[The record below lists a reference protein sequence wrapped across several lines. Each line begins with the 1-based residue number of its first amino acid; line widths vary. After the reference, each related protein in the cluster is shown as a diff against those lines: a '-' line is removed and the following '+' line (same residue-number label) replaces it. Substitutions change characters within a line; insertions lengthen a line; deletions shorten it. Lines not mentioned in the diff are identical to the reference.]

1 MKAKL
6 SPHIVLDG
14 PGLTEGGQIDV
25 TITVHATI
33 AVNAETARRK
43 VTGWL
48 VSEVGNLM
56 IGGDPALV
64 IADRA
69 VWQVPVL
76 LTSPAR
82 SIIGPI
88 GTVDVDAETGEIL
101 FDSELSQEL
110 IERGRQT
117 ARASSSAR
125 E

>member
-69 VWQVPVL
+69 VWHVPVL

-88 GTVDVDAETGEIL
+88 GAVDVDAETGEIL

>member
-1 MKAKL
+1 MNAKL

-14 PGLTEGGQIDV
+14 PGLTEGGQLDV

-33 AVNAETARRK
+33 AVNADTARRK

-48 VSEVGNLM
+48 VSEVGNLLV
-56 IGGDPALV
+56 GGDPALV

-69 VWQVPVL
+69 VWRVPVL

-82 SIIGPI
+82 GTIDSI
-88 GTVDVDAETGEIL
+88 GTVDVDAETSEIL
-101 FDSELSQEL
+101 FDNELSQEL

-117 ARASSSAR
+117 ARTSSSAR

>member
-1 MKAKL
+1 
-6 SPHIVLDG
+6 
-14 PGLTEGGQIDV
+14 
-25 TITVHATI
+25 
-33 AVNAETARRK
+33 
-43 VTGWL
+43 
-48 VSEVGNLM
+48 M